1 MKKKLSLLLALTVML
16 GLTAPSVTPY
26 VQAASTSTDTTT
38 TTNSTDGTTQPPLS
52 DDTSTDTDL
61 TTGEDDLSALDPALL
76 AEAEA
81 MIAYG
86 DQLDKLAVYEDKA
99 VDTYNKFRYVTS
111 ANRKQAYSALTY
123 TVIPNYTKFLAG
135 LKQIK
140 PESVQL
146 AKIHTHY
153 IKATSL
159 HLEAMNM
166 FKKYVSSP
174 KLELSILNKANQ
186 KVDAGMAELNTYKK
200 AITAYGAQFDSME

>member
-1 MKKKLSLLLALTVML
+1 MKKKLSLLLALTVVF
-16 GLTAPSVTPY
+16 GLTVPSVVPY
-26 VQAASTSTDTTT
+26 AQAASTDTTT
-38 TTNSTDGTTQPPLS
+38 TDSSTNSTVQPPMNE
-52 DDTSTDTDL
+52 DTGTDPDL
-61 TTGEDDLSALDPALL
+61 DTGEDPELDPAML

-81 MIAYG
+81 MISYG
-86 DQLDKLAVYEDKA
+86 DQLDAIAVYEERA

-146 AKIHTHY
+146 AKIHANY

-159 HLEAMNM
+159 HLEAMTL

-174 KLELSILNKANQ
+174 KLDVSILNKANK
-186 KVDAGMAELNTYKK
+186 KVDAGMAALNSYKK
-200 AITAYGAQFDSME
+200 ALDAYGAQFN